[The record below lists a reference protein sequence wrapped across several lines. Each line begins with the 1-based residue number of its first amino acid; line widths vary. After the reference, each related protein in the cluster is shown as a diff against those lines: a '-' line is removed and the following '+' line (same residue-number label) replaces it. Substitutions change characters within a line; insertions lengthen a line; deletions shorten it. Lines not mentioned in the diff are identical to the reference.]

1 MRTTLTL
8 DDDVA
13 AKVRQRCRRTGLPFK
28 TVINEVLRLGLNA
41 EQTLTPRQAF
51 QIQARSL
58 GLRPGIRLDNV
69 AELLEQVEGP
79 VYK

>member
-8 DDDVA
+8 DDDVG
-13 AKVRQRCRRTGLPFK
+13 AKLRQRCRRTGLPFK
-28 TVINEVLRLGLNA
+28 TVVNEVLRLGLNVEPA
-41 EQTLTPRQAF
+41 LAPQQPF

-58 GLRPGIRLDNV
+58 GLRPGVRLDKV

-79 VYK
+79 AYK

>member
-8 DDDVA
+8 DDDVV
-13 AKVRQRCRRTGLPFK
+13 AKVRQRCRHTGLPFK

-41 EQTLTPRQAF
+41 EQILAPRQAF
-51 QIQARSL
+51 QIQARAL
-58 GLRPGIRLDNV
+58 GLRPGMRLDNV

-79 VYK
+79 AYK